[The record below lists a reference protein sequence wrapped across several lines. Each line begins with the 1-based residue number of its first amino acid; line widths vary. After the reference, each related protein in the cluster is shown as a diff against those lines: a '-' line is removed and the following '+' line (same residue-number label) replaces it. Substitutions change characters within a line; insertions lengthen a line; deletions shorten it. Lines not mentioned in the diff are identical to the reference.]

1 MLIKRI
7 LDFII
12 SLVALIILSPLMLII
27 YILVKINLGSPAFF
41 VQERVGKDNK
51 VFKMI
56 KFRTMRDARDKN
68 GNLLS
73 DNERVTKLGSFL
85 RSFSL
90 DELPELI
97 NILKGDMSL
106 VGPRALL
113 VQYLGLYNDEQIRR
127 HEVLPGLTG
136 WAQINGRDE
145 LPIPYKA
152 QLDGE
157 YVDKMS
163 FLFDWKMSKNNL
175 EKKLLSSE
183 FSDEEKFEIKEKIL
197 NEDNLRTVNYTK
209 KLSFIINDIDNL
221 KKNFKKNS
229 YIIIAITLI
238 CAILMWVIYFCTK

>member
-27 YILVKINLGSPAFF
+27 YVLVRINLGSPAFF

-51 VFKMI
+51 VFKML
-56 KFRTMRDARDKN
+56 KFRTMKDSRDKN

-73 DNERVTKLGSFL
+73 DNERVTRFGSLL

-97 NILKGDMSL
+97 NVIKGDMSL

-113 VQYLGLYNDEQIRR
+113 VEYLKFYNDEQIRR

-136 WAQINGRDE
+136 WAQINGRNSITWNE
-145 LPIPYKA
+145 KFK
-152 QLDGE
+152 LDVW
-157 YVDKMS
+157 YVDNWSLWLDIKIF
-163 FLFDWKMSKNNL
+163 FLTFWKVIKREGINQ
-175 EKKLLSSE
+175 SE
-183 FSDEEKFEIKEKIL
+183 
-197 NEDNLRTVNYTK
+197 TVT
-209 KLSFIINDIDNL
+209 
-221 KKNFKKNS
+221 
-229 YIIIAITLI
+229 
-238 CAILMWVIYFCTK
+238 MEYFNGTN

>member
-1 MLIKRI
+1 MLIKRM

-27 YILVKINLGSPAFF
+27 YVLVRINLGSPAFF

-56 KFRTMRDARDKN
+56 KFRTMKDVRDKN

-73 DNERVTKLGSFL
+73 DNERVTKFGSFL

-97 NILKGDMSL
+97 NIIKGDMSL
-106 VGPRALL
+106 IGPRALL

-136 WAQINGRDE
+136 WAQINGRNSITWSE
-145 LPIPYKA
+145 KFK
-152 QLDGE
+152 LDVW
-157 YVDKMS
+157 YVDNWSLWLDIKIF
-163 FLFDWKMSKNNL
+163 FLTFWKVIKREGINQ
-175 EKKLLSSE
+175 SE
-183 FSDEEKFEIKEKIL
+183 SVTME
-197 NEDNLRTVNYTK
+197 
-209 KLSFIINDIDNL
+209 
-221 KKNFKKNS
+221 
-229 YIIIAITLI
+229 
-238 CAILMWVIYFCTK
+238 YFNGTN